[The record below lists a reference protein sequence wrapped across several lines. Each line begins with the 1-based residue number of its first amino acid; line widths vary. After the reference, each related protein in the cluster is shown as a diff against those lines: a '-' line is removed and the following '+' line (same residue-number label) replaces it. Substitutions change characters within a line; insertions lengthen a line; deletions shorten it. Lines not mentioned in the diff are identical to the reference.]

1 MSITFSVTTVI
12 RYLSAGRID
21 RIPGLQ
27 LFLLLQLLDAATTV
41 IGFQF
46 GLGEASPFVR
56 YVMRF
61 GPVTGLLLSKVIAIL
76 LAGFCVRSGRYQ
88 VIRYVNYWYS
98 ALVLWNVTLILL
110 A

>member
-1 MSITFSVTTVI
+1 MI
-12 RYLSAGRID
+12 RFLSAGRIE
-21 RIPGLQ
+21 RVPGIQ
-27 LFLLLQLLDAATTV
+27 LFLLLQLLDAVTTV
-41 IGFQF
+41 IGFQV

-56 YVMRF
+56 YIMQF
-61 GPVTGLLLSKVIAIL
+61 GPVTGLLASKVIAIL
-76 LAGFCVRSGRYQ
+76 LAGFCVSSGRYQ